1 MATSRPPPKGVPCN
15 EAMTYLLSF
24 SILLQI
30 SDKVG
35 PPKFLPNSLIS
46 APAKKVL
53 SGAHI
58 ITAFTSSFFSNSLT
72 AFKRPFLTSKLIAF
86 TGGYEILMI

>member
-1 MATSRPPPKGVPCN
+1 M
-15 EAMTYLLSF
+15 
-24 SILLQI
+24 
-30 SDKVG
+30 
-35 PPKFLPNSLIS
+35 S

-72 AFKRPFLTSKLIAF
+72 AFKRPFLTSKLIAL
-86 TGGYEILMI
+86 TGGFEILTIEISPS

>member
-1 MATSRPPPKGVPCN
+1 
-15 EAMTYLLSF
+15 MTYLLSF

-58 ITAFTSSFFSNSLT
+58 ITAFTSSFFLT
-72 AFKRPFLTSKLIAF
+72 H
-86 TGGYEILMI
+86 